1 MSSFSFSPLLL
12 DSNCQWSI
20 GKIGPG
26 SIVCDLP
33 FGVCASISIVVFLDS
48 PKDGRAKKLAPNTRV
63 AGQRETPKAHREL
76 KGDKGRWGS
85 STGGGYSCLI
95 ACPTCRLDVS
105 RCPIY
110 SCSPSSLSLGRLPSF
125 PFFFLFLFSCV
136 FVFFFFFLL
145 CSPLLIAS

>member
-1 MSSFSFSPLLL
+1 MSLPPFH
-12 DSNCQWSI
+12 SNCQWSMGRI
-20 GKIGPG
+20 DCAT
-26 SIVCDLP
+26 SA
-33 FGVCASISIVVFLDS
+33 FGVCPSISIVSAVRTM
-48 PKDGRAKKLAPNTRV
+48 DGQRSWPPNTSV

-110 SCSPSSLSLGRLPSF
+110 SCSPSSVLSSSFSFRLC
-125 PFFFLFLFSCV
+125 LFSLFYSCV
-136 FVFFFFFLL
+136 CLSSSFFP
-145 CSPLLIAS
+145 CSLLLIAS